1 MVHVVDFEEGNDLC
15 HVTKPPKVP
24 GSRPK
29 ATLPAT
35 VLHKQSI
42 GVGGHLSTYG
52 TWGRTGKSWSRSH
65 GSVLTKHVAAISA
78 DQQVA
83 DWQADKC
90 QT

>member
-35 VLHKQSI
+35 VQHKQSI
-42 GVGGHLSTYG
+42 GVGGHLNVRDLGLDREIMVAQPRLRPHET
-52 TWGRTGKSWSRSH
+52 RRSNLC
-65 GSVLTKHVAAISA
+65 GSAGCRLAG
-78 DQQVA
+78 
-83 DWQADKC
+83 
-90 QT
+90 